1 MSTIEKSIDVHV
13 PVRAVYNQWTQ
24 FEEFPRF
31 MDGVRIVKQKD
42 DKHLRWVANVSGT
55 EEEWEAE
62 ISEQIPDKRVAWR
75 SVDGAHNAGVVTF
88 HYIDPNTT
96 RVNLQ
101 MDYDPEGFSENV
113 GDKLGFVTRRV
124 MGDLERFKD
133 FIEER
138 GRATGGWRGEVVH
151 LSDQEQPR
159 GQVRPPGGR
168 SDESTRSEQ
177 PMRSD
182 APAGARRADE
192 PLREERGGASG
203 QPPTRPEDPDR

>member
-151 LSDQEQPR
+151 PSDQEQPR
-159 GQVRPPGGR
+159 GQVRPPGASR
-168 SDESTRSEQ
+168 EESTRSEQ

-192 PLREERGGASG
+192 PLRDERGGASG